1 MYLLVLNLITDLPEG
16 TPGGA
21 GGPDEEQVQ
30 RWVDLARQGDS
41 LAARRLYRMYVGRL
55 FRVVRPLSSSDA
67 DAEDAVQDA
76 FVAALGHLDRYQ
88 RRPGTRFVAWL
99 VTIALNTARK
109 QARRTQ
115 RWRPLS
121 PERVASLQEGDGVDG
136 AGAGDGLADAL
147 DRRRLGEALLRAL
160 SGLPERERRIVVLR
174 YGGELNA
181 TEVGA
186 LVGEQPA
193 TVRKICQRQ
202 RERLLER
209 LTREPGAPPA
219 SRPAQ
224 GAP

>member
-16 TPGGA
+16 SPGNE
-21 GGPDEEQVQ
+21 PDEEQVQ
-30 RWVDLARQGDS
+30 RWVALAREGDS
-41 LAARRLYRMYVGRL
+41 LAARRLYQMYAGRL

-76 FVAALGHLDRYQ
+76 FVSALGHLDRYQ

-121 PERVASLQEGDGVDG
+121 PDRVASLQEGDGADG
-136 AGAGDGLADAL
+136 AASDGLVDAL
-147 DRRRLGEALLRAL
+147 DRRRLGEALLQAL
-160 SGLPERERRIVVLR
+160 AELPERERRIVVLR

-181 TEVGA
+181 SEVGA

-209 LTREPGAPPA
+209 LTREPGAA
-219 SRPAQ
+219 SAPRPAE